1 MKIKKFNF
9 ILRRIID
16 YLGLHSILR
25 MDTFHPIRKERDR
38 ERGGRPS
45 IVENRGVW
53 PCFEFEEKKG
63 IKVEGLRMA

>member
-9 ILRRIID
+9 TKD
-16 YLGLHSILR
+16 YRLSWI
-25 MDTFHPIRKERDR
+25 TFYPTNGYIPSNKERERQR
-38 ERGGRPS
+38 EGRGRPS